1 MPKAEKNPKFKNSL
15 KKKKRSANGLNATRN
30 ARPSVRNDNQGATS
44 KEANA
49 IRHETKTE
57 KSGKKSGGL
66 RLAAGEEQRG

>member
-1 MPKAEKNPKFKNSL
+1 M

-30 ARPSVRNDNQGATS
+30 ARPSVRNGNQGATS

-57 KSGKKSGGL
+57 KSGKKSTPIKKKNNQTTRKPTVL
-66 RLAAGEEQRG
+66 L